1 MALDEEADTDA
12 YDVTRVW
19 SVLFWQ
25 TVYVVGVPFMMVLM
39 MMMILM
45 LMMCPVEGD
54 RSGGSVS
61 GHAGPGW
68 PVWRRQPG
76 AGEEEGMDGKQ

>member
-1 MALDEEADTDA
+1 M
-12 YDVTRVW
+12 TRVW

-45 LMMCPVEGD
+45 LMMRPVEGD

-61 GHAGPGW
+61 GHA
-68 PVWRRQPG
+68 
-76 AGEEEGMDGKQ
+76 

>member
-1 MALDEEADTDA
+1 MALDEEVETGS

-39 MMMILM
+39 MMMMMMMMM

-61 GHAGPGW
+61 GHA
-68 PVWRRQPG
+68 
-76 AGEEEGMDGKQ
+76 